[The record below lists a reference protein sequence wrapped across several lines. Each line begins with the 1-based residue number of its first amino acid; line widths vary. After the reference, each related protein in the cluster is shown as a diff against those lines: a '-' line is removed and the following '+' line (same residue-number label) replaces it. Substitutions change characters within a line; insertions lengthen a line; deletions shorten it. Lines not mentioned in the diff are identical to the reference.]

1 MRVRKDWNM
10 LRAAEKN
17 LYVEAVNDLK
27 QSGVYD
33 LLVQTHANLDNKEVS
48 ERSERRAKRGEGK
61 KTKMGESPNRQ
72 KLHSMEEVSDSQ
84 ILNTAASSAKRSF
97 CSKRL
102 FRDGPDQG
110 AWHFIGGTNIILNSL
125 ARSAQYAHGTSG
137 FLPVRTRKESEME
150 MERETTTYTLF

>member
-48 ERSERRAKRGEGK
+48 ERSERRAKRAPSEARRRK
-61 KTKMGESPNRQ
+61 KNKNGRITESA
-72 KLHSMEEVSDSQ
+72 E
-84 ILNTAASSAKRSF
+84 
-97 CSKRL
+97 
-102 FRDGPDQG
+102 
-110 AWHFIGGTNIILNSL
+110 
-125 ARSAQYAHGTSG
+125 TS
-137 FLPVRTRKESEME
+137 
-150 MERETTTYTLF
+150 